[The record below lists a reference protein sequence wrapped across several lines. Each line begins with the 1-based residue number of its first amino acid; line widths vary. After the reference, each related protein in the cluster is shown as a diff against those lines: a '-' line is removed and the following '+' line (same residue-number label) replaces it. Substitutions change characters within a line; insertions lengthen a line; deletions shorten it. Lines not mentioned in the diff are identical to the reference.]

1 MKFMI
6 EAVMLKNAMQ
16 LLAYDYVLMVA
27 GSRNYG
33 DPLAGHAF
41 EKTNSQNCAR
51 SLNLAKQ
58 A

>member
-6 EAVMLKNAMQ
+6 EAVMLKNAMR
-16 LLAYDYVLMVA
+16 LLAYDYVLVVA

-33 DPLAGHAF
+33 DLGEHAIETRSF
-41 EKTNSQNCAR
+41 QPCAR
-51 SLNLAKQ
+51 SWNLEMQ